1 MGHWMN
7 IGKFRAQAWDQAQK
21 LSEIQKNINPSEKS
35 DASTILKEYSEV
47 ILADQAQKLTDIIDG
62 IIKSF
67 KHDNKI
73 LKHIEDVSSNQR
85 KVLSVLH
92 TLPDRDETAKNI
104 QASINEMNEVFK
116 EVQDTYETTKQSLK
130 QGLVT
135 LQNLVNSM
143 ENDEISSNTIS
154 KVEQK
159 MRRISRQLKME
170 KPSVPSFDS
179 IRDIKKIRFEEE
191 RVVVE
196 RDKGMSEEKI
206 TTSEFKK
213 KESDIKPKASSTEVN
228 KKPLMQ
234 IWKDNQL
241 HLEEIKLE
249 MGVARWIHESNS
261 VDNYGNRNLQD
272 MEQNIKSDYDKL
284 LKRYKDISKKL
295 TTVSDSSLEEEVASI
310 NDMFKRE
317 MPYFL
322 KLHKKIKATMEE
334 HKVLLLRV
342 SDKQHLRH
350 NKKNRLQDKEEE
362 EIHQTKEIEGGDTL
376 TFTQSES
383 NKEVKIKQVKT
394 PLKNTGGDKKDSNAI
409 NKPADQAPQQNN
421 DRLHCDCLLAW
432 TGEEEGSCSV
442 VIFCC
447 EEAGILGDSRHKV
460 STASQ

>member
-1 MGHWMN
+1 MIGDIEKIMVLPDDLKDALVKGLRHDSVKIPIAKAIKPTKTKVKLHQSRNKINEMNTQKDFLIQQIKGLLTDKETSIHNLRLFLQNSIVTTIESWEEGALGHWMN

-170 KPSVPSFDS
+170 KPHGSNDPPPFLVLF
-179 IRDIKKIRFEEE
+179 
-191 RVVVE
+191 
-196 RDKGMSEEKI
+196 
-206 TTSEFKK
+206 
-213 KESDIKPKASSTEVN
+213 
-228 KKPLMQ
+228 PL
-234 IWKDNQL
+234 
-241 HLEEIKLE
+241 
-249 MGVARWIHESNS
+249 
-261 VDNYGNRNLQD
+261 
-272 MEQNIKSDYDKL
+272 
-284 LKRYKDISKKL
+284 
-295 TTVSDSSLEEEVASI
+295 
-310 NDMFKRE
+310 
-317 MPYFL
+317 
-322 KLHKKIKATMEE
+322 
-334 HKVLLLRV
+334 
-342 SDKQHLRH
+342 
-350 NKKNRLQDKEEE
+350 
-362 EIHQTKEIEGGDTL
+362 
-376 TFTQSES
+376 
-383 NKEVKIKQVKT
+383 
-394 PLKNTGGDKKDSNAI
+394 NAI
-409 NKPADQAPQQNN
+409 DYLSKFA
-421 DRLHCDCLLAW
+421 
-432 TGEEEGSCSV
+432 
-442 VIFCC
+442 
-447 EEAGILGDSRHKV
+447 
-460 STASQ
+460 